1 MKNIALAFILV
12 SLFSACTCKNQSVK
26 PAEYA
31 SNKFYYFKVTEV
43 PETFRYFLKDVSP
56 CSLQNQEYI
65 CGVYAE
71 PGWLEG
77 RPMFLSPKYIT
88 SVAEFESLDNFQ
100 AALKFS
106 K

>member
-1 MKNIALAFILV
+1 MKKLALIISIF
-12 SLFSACTCKNQSVK
+12 SLLSSCTCKNHTVK
-26 PAEYA
+26 PAEFL

-43 PETFRYFLKDVSP
+43 PETFRYFLKDVSQ
-56 CSLQNQEYI
+56 CSLHNQDYI

-77 RPMFLSPKYIT
+77 RPMYLSPKYIT

-100 AALKFS
+100 AALKMS
-106 K
+106 P